1 LANTTQNQN
10 PLPLTFGNIKGYAKN
25 GGIQIDWS
33 IYNEYNVDHY
43 EIERSLN
50 GMPPFTTLGQ
60 TAARNTDSKSDYE
73 WVDATPS
80 NGNNFYRIKSVD
92 INGKISYSTIVR
104 LNLNQ
109 SGKGILVYPNPATK
123 GYISF
128 QSSDLQK
135 GSYTLKIINSNGQAV
150 YKQEFVHEGGAFSQT
165 ISLPAGIKS
174 GMYNLQLRNGN
185 EVTNKTFVVQ

>member
-1 LANTTQNQN
+1 
-10 PLPLTFGNIKGYAKN
+10 
-25 GGIQIDWS
+25 
-33 IYNEYNVDHY
+33 
-43 EIERSLN
+43 
-50 GMPPFTTLGQ
+50 
-60 TAARNTDSKSDYE
+60 
-73 WVDATPS
+73 VDATPS